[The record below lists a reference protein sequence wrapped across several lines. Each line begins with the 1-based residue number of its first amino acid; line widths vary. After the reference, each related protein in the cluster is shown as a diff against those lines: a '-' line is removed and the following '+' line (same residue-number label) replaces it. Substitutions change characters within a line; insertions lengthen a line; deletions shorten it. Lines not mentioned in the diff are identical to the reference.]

1 MLEGLSEYFNSSGF
15 MPHGHCFLWE
25 PSLLWTY
32 VAADSI
38 IAASYFT
45 IPIALWYFVKKRQDL
60 PFSWIFVMFGIFVM
74 ACGTTHIFSV
84 WNIWEPH
91 YWADAGV
98 KAITATASVMTA
110 ILIWPLIPLA
120 LAVPS
125 QEQLKR
131 TNQELQKEVAHRQWA
146 ETSLQ
151 EINTALA
158 ERTAQL
164 EAVNR
169 ELEAFSYSVAHDLRA
184 PLRHIEGYSQFLL
197 SEAKTLNDT
206 ETHYLDAIVQS
217 TTKMGKLIDDLLTLS
232 RTSRL
237 DLHAQPVDLNAVV
250 EAARQECLPANGEDV
265 VEWQIGKLPVVHGDA
280 ALLQVVF
287 TNLLSNAVKFSRGC
301 DRPLIEIDSQASN
314 EDEVIVVVK
323 DNGVGFDSHYQSKL
337 FGIFQRLHRE
347 DEFEGTGIGLATV
360 RRIIERHGG
369 RVWAEGKMNQGASFF
384 VALRRAG

>member
-1 MLEGLSEYFNSSGF
+1 MLDGLSDYFNSTGF
-15 MPHGHCFLWE
+15 MPHGHCFLWT

-38 IAASYFT
+38 IAASYYT

-98 KAITATASVMTA
+98 KALTAAVSVVTA

-120 LAVPS
+120 LAIPS

-131 TNQELQKEVAHRQWA
+131 TNQELQIEVTHRNQA

-151 EINTALA
+151 EINNTLA

-184 PLRHIEGYSQFLL
+184 PLRHIEGYSQSLL
-197 SEAKTLNDT
+197 TEAKGLNDT

-232 RTSRL
+232 RTGRL
-237 DLHAQPVDLNAVV
+237 DIREQSVDLNVVV
-250 EAARQECLPANGEDV
+250 EAARRECLPASREDSI
-265 VEWQIGKLPVVHGDA
+265 EWRLGSLPAVQGDA

-287 TNLLSNAVKFSRGC
+287 TNLLSNAAKFSCRR
-301 DRPLIEIDSQASN
+301 DRPLIQIDSQTGDG
-314 EDEVIVVVK
+314 DEVIIVVK
-323 DNGVGFDSHYQSKL
+323 DNGVGFNPRYQNKL
-337 FGIFQRLHRE
+337 FGVFQRLHRE
-347 DEFEGTGIGLATV
+347 DEFEGTGIGLAIV

-369 RVWAEGKMNQGASFF
+369 RVWAEGKLNQGASFF
-384 VALRRAG
+384 VALRRA